1 MKLVAPNQPGLC
13 YIASAGTMTRLIKPA
28 FFTSA
33 TALLLS
39 FISSA
44 PLLADDNC
52 YQSFSDAEYSAAR
65 SQCQELAEL
74 GDAKAAFLLAN
85 IYYQGLDVVK
95 DEQRA
100 LFWDQ
105 VAAEKGHPDSAYRL
119 ALAYQLGQ
127 GVSQSYSKARSWY
140 LQAALAKHPKA
151 QKQLGAMFETGT
163 AGEIDKQKAFE
174 WYLRAAKQGL
184 ADAQF
189 RAGTMLLE
197 GDGIAA
203 DQAHA
208 QHWIRKAAISGN
220 ARAQVALGVL
230 LLEIDPQESISW
242 YTKAAEQGNGLAL
255 ENLAWV
261 HYSGQGVE
269 QSEEQAIA
277 FAERAVAAGNTGAK
291 ALLNRLLIDKQ
302 QQRITQLQ
310 TEKKQLHEQMIKVL
324 PQPAAGHE
332 SAKPDSSNQV
342 AVAPPLTDAVPDS
355 DTAQQGGAAQ
365 HHQPEISKQ
374 VIAVSSE
381 YMLPDGWVLSQPSKS
396 YTIQLTYGM
405 EESGIQKFI
414 KKHRLDEQVNYY
426 RTRRNAGI
434 FYILVYGQ
442 YRSVAEARRALKGLP
457 DQAQKDHWI
466 RNISQLQSLYR
477 AP

>member
-1 MKLVAPNQPGLC
+1 MKLVAPGQPGLC
-13 YIASAGTMTRLIKPA
+13 YIASAGTMTRLIKPT

-33 TALLLS
+33 AALL
-39 FISSA
+39 ISLTFSA
-44 PLLADDNC
+44 PLVAEDNC
-52 YQSFSDAEYSAAR
+52 YQSFSDADYSAAR
-65 SQCQELAEL
+65 SQCQEQAEL

-105 VAAEKGHPDSAYRL
+105 VAAKKGHPDSAYRL

-127 GVSQSYSKARSWY
+127 GVSQNYSKARSWY

-151 QKQLGAMFETGT
+151 QKQLGAMFETGS

-197 GDGIAA
+197 GDGVTA
-203 DQAHA
+203 DSAHA

-242 YTKAAEQGNGLAL
+242 YVQAAEQGNGLAL

-261 HYSGQGVE
+261 YYSGQGVE
-269 QSEEQAIA
+269 QSDEQAVV
-277 FAERAVAAGNTGAK
+277 FAERAIAAGNEGAK

-302 QQRITQLQ
+302 QQRIAQLK

-324 PQPAAGHE
+324 PQPAAGIE
-332 SAKPDSSNQV
+332 TEQQNSSSLA
-342 AVAPPLTDAVPDS
+342 AVAPLSHAAEQPAAVALKLPDQNTPKATS
-355 DTAQQGGAAQ
+355 E
-365 HHQPEISKQ
+365 EIF
-374 VIAVSSE
+374 ATTSE
-381 YMLPDGWVLSQPSKS
+381 GMLPDGWVLSQPSQS

-405 EESGIQKFI
+405 EESGIKKFI
-414 KKHRLDEQVNYY
+414 SKHRLDEQVNYY

-442 YRSVAEARRALKGLP
+442 YGSVAEARKALKGLP